1 MGRHD
6 GKGIL
11 LTGAAGGIGRE
22 TALRLADEGARLW
35 LLDRDAEPL
44 EALAAE
50 IGQQGCFMACDVSD
64 PASVAAAHEAGRG
77 RLGRIDGAVL
87 NAGIEGPIKRI
98 GEFSIEEFDKVI
110 AVNLRGVML
119 GLMDLMPRMKAQ
131 GGGAIVLLAS
141 VAGLRGAAGLSP
153 YVASKH
159 AVIGL
164 TRSAAQEGA
173 ADGVRVVAVAPGP
186 IDTRMMASL
195 DHGRAPGQAASVR
208 AQVESRIPMGRYG
221 EAAEVA
227 RLIAWLTSDEASYIT
242 GSVHQ
247 IDGGMLA

>member
-1 MGRHD
+1 MGRHE
-6 GKGIL
+6 GKGVL

-22 TALRLADEGARLW
+22 TARRLAGEGARLW
-35 LLDRDAEPL
+35 LLDRDAGPL
-44 EALAAE
+44 EEIAAE
-50 IGQQGCFMACDVSD
+50 IGQQGCFMECDVSD

-77 RLGRIDGAVL
+77 RLGRIDAAVL

-119 GLMDLMPRMKAQ
+119 GLMDLMPRMKAE

-159 AVIGL
+159 AVVGL
-164 TRSAAQEGA
+164 ARSAAQEGA
-173 ADGVRVVAVAPGP
+173 ASGVRVVAVAPGP

-195 DHGRAPGQAASVR
+195 DEGRSPGQAAAVR
-208 AQVESRIPMGRYG
+208 AQVEARIPAGRYG
-221 EAAEVA
+221 RAEEVA
-227 RLIAWLTSDEASYIT
+227 SLIAWLASDEARYIT
-242 GSVHQ
+242 GSVHT
-247 IDGGMLA
+247 IDGGMMA

>member
-1 MGRHD
+1 M
-6 GKGIL
+6 
-11 LTGAAGGIGRE
+11 
-22 TALRLADEGARLW
+22 
-35 LLDRDAEPL
+35 
-44 EALAAE
+44 
-50 IGQQGCFMACDVSD
+50 
-64 PASVAAAHEAGRG
+64 
-77 RLGRIDGAVL
+77 
-87 NAGIEGPIKRI
+87 
-98 GEFSIEEFDKVI
+98 
-110 AVNLRGVML
+110 
-119 GLMDLMPRMKAQ
+119 
-131 GGGAIVLLAS
+131 
-141 VAGLRGAAGLSP
+141 
-153 YVASKH
+153 
-159 AVIGL
+159 IGL

>member
-1 MGRHD
+1 MDRHE

-22 TALRLADEGARLW
+22 TALALAGQGARLW
-35 LLDRDAEPL
+35 LLDREEGPL
-44 EALAAE
+44 EALADE
-50 IGQQGCFMACDVSD
+50 IGQQGAFMACDVSD

-77 RLGRIDGAVL
+77 RLGRIDAAVL
-87 NAGIEGPIKRI
+87 NAGIEGKVA
-98 GEFSIEEFDKVI
+98 EFGQIDMADFDRVI

-119 GLMDLMPRMKAQ
+119 GLNDLMPRMRAQ

-141 VAGLRGAAGLSP
+141 IAGLRGARGLSP

-164 TRSAAQEGA
+164 MRSAAQEGA

-186 IDTRMMASL
+186 IATRMMDSL
-195 DHGRAPGQAASVR
+195 DEGRLPGAAAQAR
-208 AQVESRIPMGRYG
+208 ARTAAAIPTGRYG
-221 EAAEVA
+221 EPEEVA
-227 RLIAWLTSDEASYIT
+227 NLISWLASDEARYVT
-242 GSVHQ
+242 GSVHLV
-247 IDGGMLA
+247 DGGMMA